1 MEGPCVGD
9 ESGSVGQLGF
19 GRDELVFLRKEFFPF
34 ASRGLELLGRFG
46 HGRIKGEHGLFHG
59 DLFVV
64 GNHQGFL
71 QRGHLLG
78 SLRELSSCD
87 GGIGR
92 SVEPNRNALESLET
106 SRKVGCKLS
115 GFLEA
120 RAGKGHR
127 PVGLLELFF
136 DGL

>member
-1 MEGPCVGD
+1 M
-9 ESGSVGQLGF
+9 
-19 GRDELVFLRKEFFPF
+19 RNELFPF
-34 ASRGLELLGRFG
+34 ASHGLELLGRFG
-46 HGRIKGEHGLFHG
+46 HGRFKAEHGLFHG

-64 GNHQGFL
+64 GNHQRFL

-78 SLRELSSCD
+78 KLRELGPCD
-87 GGIGR
+87 GCFGR
-92 SVEPNRNALESLET
+92 AVKPNRNAFESLKT
-106 SRKVGCKLS
+106 PRKVGCKLS

-136 DGL
+136 DGR